1 MKVLLVDDEEEFRTA
16 IARQLTV
23 RGYTVYEAGTGEDGV
38 AIARETTLDIVILD
52 MRLPGMNG
60 TAALKEIKEISPL
73 TEVIMLTGQATVKA
87 AMEAIT
93 MGAFDYMTK
102 PMGIDELIYKM
113 EDAHKKRELTRQQI
127 KAAAPLD
134 ENDKNDKQND

>member
-1 MKVLLVDDEEEFRTA
+1 MNVLLVDDEEKFRTA

-23 RGYTVYEAGTGEDGV
+23 RGYTVHEAGTGEQGV
-38 AIARETTLDIVILD
+38 AIARTTTLDIVILD

-60 TAALKEIKEISPL
+60 TAALKEIKQISPL

-113 EDAHKKRELTRQQI
+113 EDAHKNRQLNRQQI
-127 KAAAPLD
+127 KAATPLD
-134 ENDKNDKQND
+134 KNKEQTN

>member
-1 MKVLLVDDEEEFRTA
+1 MNVLLVDDEENFRTA
-16 IARQLTV
+16 VARQLTV
-23 RGYTVYEAGTGEDGV
+23 RGYNVYEAGTGEQGV
-38 AIARETTLDIVILD
+38 AIAREATLDIVILD
-52 MRLPGMNG
+52 MRLPGING
-60 TAALKEIKEISPL
+60 TAALKEIKQISPL

-113 EDAHKKRELTRQQI
+113 EDAHKKRELTKQQI
-127 KAAAPLD
+127 KAATPL
-134 ENDKNDKQND
+134 DKND

>member
-1 MKVLLVDDEEEFRTA
+1 MNVLLVDDEEQFRTA

-23 RGYTVYEAGTGEDGV
+23 RGYTVHQAGTGEQGIAV
-38 AIARETTLDIVILD
+38 AQKTQLDLVILD
-52 MRLPGMNG
+52 MRLPGING
-60 TAALKEIKEISPL
+60 TATLKEIKRVSPL

-93 MGAFDYMTK
+93 LGAFDYMTK

-113 EDAHKKRELTRQQI
+113 EDAYKKRLLATQQI
-127 KAAAPLD
+127 KATTPLD
-134 ENDKNDKQND
+134 KKQ

>member
-1 MKVLLVDDEEEFRTA
+1 MNVLLVDDEEQFRTA

-23 RGYTVYEAGTGEDGV
+23 RGYTVHQAGTGEQGIT
-38 AIARETTLDIVILD
+38 IAREKALDLVILD
-52 MRLPGMNG
+52 MRLPGING
-60 TAALKEIKEISPL
+60 TATLKEIKRVSPL

-93 MGAFDYMTK
+93 LGAFDYMTK

-113 EDAHKKRELTRQQI
+113 EDAYKKRLLATQKI
-127 KAAAPLD
+127 KATTPLD
-134 ENDKNDKQND
+134 KKQ

>member
-1 MKVLLVDDEEEFRTA
+1 MRVLLIDDEELFRKA
-16 IARQLTV
+16 IAKQLGV
-23 RGYTVYEAGTGEDGV
+23 RGYTVHEAGTGEDGV
-38 AIARETTLDIVILD
+38 AIAKAISLDVVILD

-60 TAALKEIKEISPL
+60 TATLKEIKQVSPL

-87 AMEAIT
+87 AMEAIS

-113 EDAHKKRELTRQQI
+113 EDAHKKRQLAKQQI
-127 KAAAPLD
+127 KVAKPLI
-134 ENDKNDKQND
+134 NKP

>member
-23 RGYTVYEAGTGEDGV
+23 RGYTVYEAGTGEEGV
-38 AIARETTLDIVILD
+38 AIARDTTLDIVILD
-52 MRLPGMNG
+52 MRRPGMNG

-87 AMEAIT
+87 AMEAIS

-113 EDAHKKRELTRQQI
+113 EDAHKKRDLTKQQI

-134 ENDKNDKQND
+134 KTDRNDKQNN

>member
-1 MKVLLVDDEEEFRTA
+1 MNVLLVDDEESFRTA

-23 RGYTVYEAGTGEDGV
+23 RGYTVYEAGTGEQGV
-38 AIARETTLDIVILD
+38 ATARTTNLDIVILD

-60 TAALKEIKEISPL
+60 MEALKGIKQISPL

-113 EDAHKKRELTRQQI
+113 EDAHKKRQLSKQQI
-127 KAAAPLD
+127 KAAAPAD
-134 ENDKNDKQND
+134 ENNEQSN